1 MTWGVICMSEL
12 TLELEHE
19 LKSGY
24 IEMSDIN
31 LSIANE
37 YHSIECEAEY
47 CNDEYLLYCDKDGE

>member
-1 MTWGVICMSEL
+1 MSEL